1 MGNMSNTVKNPKYSK
16 HLSISDVARLFRIE
30 KSIRTNVMKA
40 LLNLEEARNTS
51 LNLNFCNFYAVISE
65 QKLQEAL
72 GLKELPEAFL
82 TPKEAAQELN
92 ITDRIVRNLINNGTL
107 ENYAKD
113 FKREILL
120 DPKEVLAVSKTIRPR
135 LKSEIFTT
143 QQPAQKKRALP
154 RKNLRENIFPAVP
167 ETEEERKLREIE
179 IAKIRAKDESY
190 RALERSVFI
199 RRV

>member
-1 MGNMSNTVKNPKYSK
+1 MGNMSNTVKNPKHSK
-16 HLSISDVARLFRIE
+16 HLSISDIARLFRIE

-92 ITDRIVRNLINNGTL
+92 ITDRRVRNLIKNGTL
-107 ENYAKD
+107 NNYAKD
-113 FKREILL
+113 FKREFLL
-120 DPKEVLAVSKTIRPR
+120 DPKEVLAAEKNMRPR
-135 LKSEIFTT
+135 LRSEIFTN
-143 QQPAQKKRALP
+143 QAVQKYPLP
-154 RKNLRENIFPAVP
+154 RRTARGNALLNIP
-167 ETEEERKLREIE
+167 ETEEERKQREIE

-190 RALERSVFI
+190 RALEPMRFFY
-199 RRV
+199 RA

>member
-1 MGNMSNTVKNPKYSK
+1 MGNMSNTVKNPKHSK

-92 ITDRIVRNLINNGTL
+92 ITDRGVRNLINNGTL

-120 DPKEVLAVSKTIRPR
+120 DPKEVLAAEKNMRPKLR
-135 LKSEIFTT
+135 SEIFTN
-143 QQPAQKKRALP
+143 QAVQKYPLP
-154 RKNLRENIFPAVP
+154 RRTGRGNDLLNVP
-167 ETEEERKLREIE
+167 ETEEERKQREFE

-190 RALERSVFI
+190 RALEPMRFFY
-199 RRV
+199 RA